1 MSALQPTLEQVSQYA
16 NADSATL
23 ISAAFDLLV
32 RACQSHPHLVKDG
45 TAAAGILAEVEARTE
60 SVAASLLVDCPDSDC
75 PLGTIQEELGEEV
88 SRLVLGVRQLRE
100 SPYLSSQNKRGWSS
114 KEHFELY
121 HAFVASL
128 DDPQCLL
135 IELAHQLAK
144 LRNLSTLFSPE
155 QRRVA
160 YEALHIYAPLAHRLG
175 VWRIKWEMEDR
186 SFRFTDPEPYRQIA
200 GELDEH
206 RASREEGIRLAA
218 ARLQA
223 KLDEGGIRATVT
235 GRPKHI
241 FSIYRKMQQKGLP
254 FEAIYDVRALRVV
267 VEEDGNGSD
276 PDARAGVD
284 TCYHVIG
291 IIHDLW
297 TPIPGQF
304 DDYIAKPKSNGY
316 QSLHTAVR
324 DDEGKTLEVQV
335 RTTWMDRTAESGI
348 AAHWRYKERRG
359 SSPGSPKKRDQ
370 DTERVIESRIVALR
384 SLLDY
389 NRAEHPDHAE
399 VEPSPGIETV
409 EPVFVFTPMGDVI
422 RLPAGSTPIDFAY
435 RIHTELG
442 NRCYGAKVNGA
453 IVPLNHQL
461 STGDR
466 VEIIT
471 RRRGGPNINWLSLEQ
486 GFTKTREAR
495 KKISAWFRR
504 QTREK
509 NVARG
514 HEILDRELARLSVK
528 SSLSFDQV
536 ALLLRFQ
543 RADEMLAQI
552 GAGEITPDKIRA
564 AVLSGHKPS
573 KEELARAA
581 EEELVPDQDESLVLI
596 EKAGP
601 EPPAAEQGLR
611 VASTEGLLSRLARCC
626 YPVPPEEIVGYVT
639 RGHGVTIHLMDCPNV
654 NSIQER
660 GRLTPAEWGKVD
672 NQMFPAM
679 VVVEADNRRG
689 LMGDIGAAVAK
700 ENTDISEATG
710 KRTTQ
715 GAIFELLLEVH
726 DSRQLGRVIQKLE
739 QTKGVLRA
747 YRKRG

>member
-1 MSALQPTLEQVSQYA
+1 MSTLESTLEQVTIYA
-16 NADSATL
+16 DADSVEL
-23 ISAAFDLLV
+23 VSAAFDLLIQAG
-32 RACQSHPHLVKDG
+32 RSQAHLIENSSAV
-45 TAAAGILAEVEARTE
+45 ASIMAEVEARAE
-60 SVAASLLVDCPDSDC
+60 SVAASLLVDCPDLDC
-75 PLGTIQEELGEEV
+75 PIIAIQETLGDDV
-88 SRLVLGVRQLRE
+88 ARLVLGVRKLRD

-128 DDPQCLL
+128 EDPQCLL
-135 IELAHQLAK
+135 IELAHQLAR
-144 LRNLSTLFSPE
+144 LRNLPTLFSPE

-160 YEALHIYAPLAHRLG
+160 YESLHIYAPLAHRLG
-175 VWRIKWEMEDR
+175 VWRMKWELEDR
-186 SFRFTDPEPYRQIA
+186 SFRFTHPEPYHEIA
-200 GELDEH
+200 ADLDEH
-206 RASREEGIRLAA
+206 RDSREAGIRQAA
-218 ARLQA
+218 ATLQA
-223 KLDEGGIRATVT
+223 KLDEGGIPAIVT

-241 FSIYRKMQQKGLP
+241 YSIYRKMQRKGLP

-267 VEEDGNGSD
+267 VEVNGSEGETSV
-276 PDARAGVD
+276 RQGIE

-316 QSLHTAVR
+316 QSLHTAVL

-335 RTTWMDRTAESGI
+335 RTRWMDKTAEAGI
-348 AAHWRYKERRG
+348 AAHWRYKERQG
-359 SSPGSPKKRDQ
+359 SSPGSRKKKDQ
-370 DTERVIESRIVALR
+370 DTERAIESRIVALR

-389 NRAEHPDHAE
+389 DREAPPDHAE
-399 VEPSPGIETV
+399 VEPSPGADAV
-409 EPVFVFTPMGDVI
+409 EPIFAFTPLGDVI

-435 RIHTELG
+435 RVHTELG
-442 NRCYGAKVNGA
+442 NRCYGARVNGD

-461 STGDR
+461 LTGDS

-486 GFTKTREAR
+486 GFIRTREAR

-509 NVARG
+509 NIARG
-514 HEILDRELARLSVK
+514 HEILDRELARLGVK

-536 ALLLRFQ
+536 ALLLRYQ

-552 GAGEITPDKIRA
+552 GAGEITPEKIRA
-564 AVLSGHKPS
+564 AVVAERKPS

-581 EEELVPDQDESLVLI
+581 EEELVPETDESLVLI
-596 EKAGP
+596 EKAGA
-601 EPPAAEQGLR
+601 EPAAAEPGLR
-611 VASTEGLLSRLARCC
+611 VASTDGLLSRLARCC

-639 RGHGVTIHLMDCPNV
+639 RGHGVTIHLMSCPNV

-660 GRLTPAEWGKVD
+660 GRLTPAEWGQVD

-700 ENTDISEATG
+700 ESIDISEATG

-726 DSRQLGRVIQKLE
+726 DSRQLERVIQKLE

-747 YRKRG
+747 YRKKG

>member
-1 MSALQPTLEQVSQYA
+1 MLEQVGRYA
-16 NADSATL
+16 NADSAEL
-23 ISAAFDLLV
+23 ISAAYGLLV
-32 RACQSHPHLVKDG
+32 KACRSHPHLVESNSE
-45 TAAAGILAEVEARTE
+45 AASVLAEVEARAE
-60 SVAASLLVDCPDSDC
+60 SVAASLLIDCPDADC
-75 PLGTIQEELGEEV
+75 PIATIQEELGEEAA
-88 SRLVLGVRQLRE
+88 RLVLGVRKLRD

-128 DDPQCLL
+128 EDPQCLL
-135 IELAHQLAK
+135 IELAHQLAR

-160 YEALHIYAPLAHRLG
+160 YESLHIYAPLAHRLG
-175 VWRIKWEMEDR
+175 VWRIKWELEDR
-186 SFRFTDPEPYRQIA
+186 SFRFTHPQPYHEIA
-200 GELDEH
+200 ADLDEH
-206 RASREEGIRLAA
+206 RASREEGIRQAA
-218 ARLQA
+218 AILQA
-223 KLDEGGIRATVT
+223 KLDESGIRATVT

-241 FSIYRKMQQKGLP
+241 YSIYRKMQRKGLP
-254 FEAIYDVRALRVV
+254 FEAIYDIRALRVV
-267 VEEDGNGSD
+267 VEENGNGRD
-276 PDARAGVD
+276 PSARQGIDA
-284 TCYHVIG
+284 CYHVIG
-291 IIHDLW
+291 VIHDLW

-335 RTTWMDRTAESGI
+335 RTAWMNRTAEAGI

-370 DTERVIESRIVALR
+370 ATERAIESRIVALR

-389 NRAEHPDHAE
+389 DREGPPDL
-399 VEPSPGIETV
+399 VEPESGPSTDTA
-409 EPVFVFTPMGDVI
+409 EPIFVFTPLGDVI
-422 RLPAGSTPIDFAY
+422 RLPAGATPIDFAY

-442 NRCYGAKVNGA
+442 NRCYGARVNGT

-471 RRRGGPNINWLSLEQ
+471 RKRGGPNINWLSLEQ
-486 GFTKTREAR
+486 GFIRTREAR

-509 NVARG
+509 NIARG
-514 HEILDRELARLSVK
+514 HEILDRELARLGVK

-552 GAGEITPDKIRA
+552 GAGEITPEKVRA
-564 AVLSGHKPS
+564 AVLSERKPS

-581 EEELVPDQDESLVLI
+581 DEELVPEKDESLILI

-654 NSIQER
+654 TSIQEP

-747 YRKRG
+747 YRKKG

>member
-1 MSALQPTLEQVSQYA
+1 VSIFESTLEQARRYA
-16 NADSATL
+16 DADSLAL
-23 ISAAFDLLV
+23 ISAAHDMLV
-32 RACQSHPHLVKDG
+32 TACASQARLIENSI
-45 TAAAGILAEVEARTE
+45 AAAAIMADVEARAE
-60 SVAASLLVDCPDSDC
+60 SVAACLLVDCPDPDF
-75 PLGTIQEELGEEV
+75 PIGTIQTELGDEIA
-88 SRLVLGVRQLRE
+88 RLILGARKLRD
-100 SPYLSSQNKRGWSS
+100 SPYLSSQNKRGWSN

-128 DDPQCLL
+128 EDPQCLL
-135 IELAHQLAK
+135 IELAHQLAR

-160 YEALHIYAPLAHRLG
+160 YESLHIYAPLAHRLG
-175 VWRIKWEMEDR
+175 VWRIKWELEDR
-186 SFRFTDPEPYRQIA
+186 SFRFTHPEPYYQIVA
-200 GELDEH
+200 ELDEH
-206 RASREEGIRLAA
+206 RASREEGIKRAV

-223 KLDEGGIRATVT
+223 KLDDGGIRATVT

-241 FSIYRKMQQKGLP
+241 YSIYRKMQRKGLP

-267 VEEDGNGSD
+267 VEENGSEGQQ
-276 PDARAGVD
+276 AGRAGVD
-284 TCYHVIG
+284 ACYHVIG
-291 IIHDLW
+291 VIHDLW

-304 DDYIAKPKSNGY
+304 DDYIAKPKVNGY
-316 QSLHTAVR
+316 QSLHTAVL

-335 RTTWMDRTAESGI
+335 RTRWMDRTAEAGI
-348 AAHWRYKERRG
+348 AAHWRYKERQG
-359 SSPGSPKKRDQ
+359 SSPGSAKKRDQ
-370 DTERVIESRIVALR
+370 DTERAIESRIVALR

-389 NRAEHPDHAE
+389 DREESPVHAE
-399 VEPSPGIETV
+399 IASEVDADVIEPI
-409 EPVFVFTPMGDVI
+409 FAFTPLGDVI
-422 RLPAGSTPIDFAY
+422 RLPAGATPIDFAY

-442 NRCYGAKVNGA
+442 NRCYSARVNGA
-453 IVPLNHQL
+453 IVPLNYQL

-471 RRRGGPNINWLSLEQ
+471 RKRGGPNINWLSLEQ
-486 GFTKTREAR
+486 GFIRTREAR

-509 NVARG
+509 NIARG
-514 HEILDRELARLSVK
+514 HEILDRELARLGVK

-536 ALLLRFQ
+536 ALLLRFK

-552 GAGEITPDKIRA
+552 GAGDITPEKIRA
-564 AVLSGHKPS
+564 AVLAERKPS

-581 EEELVPDQDESLVLI
+581 EEELVPEKDESLTLI

-601 EPPAAEQGLR
+601 EIVPAEQGLR

-639 RGHGVTIHLMDCPNV
+639 RGHGVTIHLRDCPNV

-660 GRLTPAEWGKVD
+660 GRLTPAEWGRVD
-672 NQMFPAM
+672 NQLFPAM

-710 KRTTQ
+710 KRTAQ

-726 DSRQLGRVIQKLE
+726 DSHQLGRVIQKLE

-747 YRKRG
+747 YRKKG